1 MLFVAF
7 VLAGNR
13 TLWTEGK
20 SKQPKLTGL
29 TFHYKQTNIT
39 DLSSKYIFTRKANF
53 WIKFKQL
60 PFPDYK

>member
-29 TFHYKQTNIT
+29 TFHYKQTNKHYRFI
-39 DLSSKYIFTRKANF
+39 
-53 WIKFKQL
+53 IKIYL
-60 PFPDYK
+60 YKESQFLNQI